1 MQNFKKNSDIMGIK
15 SSVDRITNRVTQR
28 VKYFKVGGRNF
39 GDFVSFF
46 VSRIIPA
53 VYIVIL
59 FVYSGGIVNALLEG
73 SRPNL
78 RGAIIV
84 PSRAAESAAEGIL
97 NASTIAIGT
106 AGIYLLYRGGRQTMR
121 GRLSVSYIFGGIM
134 LLIVSLVIGFTLLRL
149 KGF

>member
-1 MQNFKKNSDIMGIK
+1 MS
-15 SSVDRITNRVTQR
+15 QR

-39 GDFVSFF
+39 DDFLSLLI
-46 VSRIIPA
+46 SRVIPA
-53 VYIVIL
+53 VYIIIL

-73 SRPNL
+73 SRANL
-78 RGAIIV
+78 AGAIIV

-106 AGIYLLYRGGRQTMR
+106 AGIYLMYRGGRQTMR
-121 GRLSVSYIFGGIM
+121 GRLSSSYIFGGIM
-134 LLIVSLVIGFTLLRL
+134 LIIVSFAIGFTLLRL

>member
-1 MQNFKKNSDIMGIK
+1 MGIK
-15 SSVDRITNRVTQR
+15 SSVDRITDRVTQR

-78 RGAIIV
+78 AGAIIV
-84 PSRAAESAAEGIL
+84 PSRAAETAAEGIL

-121 GRLSVSYIFGGIM
+121 GRLASSYIFGGIM